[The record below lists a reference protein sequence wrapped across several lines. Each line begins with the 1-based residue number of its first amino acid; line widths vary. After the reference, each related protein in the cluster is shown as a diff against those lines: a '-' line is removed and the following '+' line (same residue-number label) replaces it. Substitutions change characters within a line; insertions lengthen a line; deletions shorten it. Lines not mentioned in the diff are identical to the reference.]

1 LTNDFCISYLLCPGN
16 VQPKTIL
23 CGLKLWGQK
32 TSYQI
37 GCVKETK
44 RGETMATLPVDYTV
58 SKVVPLLEN
67 EVSLL
72 RGIWYELHEIKQR
85 IGEHESFI
93 VNADNKRVGWKVR
106 KLGWKMW
113 VTYPIM
119 RKTSSMM
126 RSVTWNTVKKKIIG
140 KPSYHPL
147 FSPFLSCYMDRSI
160 ELHETQLGWD
170 PIEIEP
176 RSNQATFISPQFIIH
191 K

>member
-1 LTNDFCISYLLCPGN
+1 
-16 VQPKTIL
+16 
-23 CGLKLWGQK
+23 
-32 TSYQI
+32 
-37 GCVKETK
+37 
-44 RGETMATLPVDYTV
+44 MATLPVDYTA

-126 RSVTWNTVKKKIIG
+126 RSVTWNTVKKNRWETELSSS
-140 KPSYHPL
+140 P
-147 FSPFLSCYMDRSI
+147 FPFLSCHMDRSI

-170 PIEIEP
+170 SIELEPSLIELLL
-176 RSNQATFISPQFIIH
+176 SHINLLFINNIFH
-191 K
+191 LYFFKYLF